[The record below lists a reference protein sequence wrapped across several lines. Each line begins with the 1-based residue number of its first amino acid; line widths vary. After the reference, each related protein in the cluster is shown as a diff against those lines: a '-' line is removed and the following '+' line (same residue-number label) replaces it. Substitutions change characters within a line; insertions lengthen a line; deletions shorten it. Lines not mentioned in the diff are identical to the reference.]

1 MNTEYVAL
9 PEDATVAGAIEALKQ
24 HEEILESLNTLFLVD
39 ANEQLKAA
47 IPLARL
53 FTAAGATPL
62 RDLAPE
68 TLIQV
73 DVDERED
80 RITELF
86 DKYNLLTLP
95 VIDTAG
101 KLAGVITVD
110 EIISLL
116 REK

>member
-1 MNTEYVAL
+1 M
-9 PEDATVAGAIEALKQ
+9 EALKD
-24 HEEILESLNTLFLVD
+24 HEETLENLNTLFLVD
-39 ANEQLKAA
+39 SSGQLKAA

-62 RDLAPE
+62 KDLAPE

-73 DVDERED
+73 DVEERQD

-95 VIDTAG
+95 VIDEQG
-101 KLAGVITVD
+101 KLAGVITAD

>member
-1 MNTEYVAL
+1 M
-9 PEDATVAGAIEALKQ
+9 EALKA
-24 HEEILESLNTLFLVD
+24 HEEILENLNTLFLVD
-39 ANEQLKAA
+39 AGDQLRAA

-62 RDLAPE
+62 QDLAPE

-73 DVDERED
+73 DVDERQD

-95 VIDTAG
+95 VIDAEG
-101 KLAGVITVD
+101 KLAGVITAD

>member
-1 MNTEYVAL
+1 MKV
-9 PEDATVAGAIEALKQ
+9 
-24 HEEILESLNTLFLVD
+24 HEEMLESLNTLFLVD
-39 ANEQLKAA
+39 ANDQLKAA

-53 FTAAGATPL
+53 FIAAGATPL
-62 RDLAPE
+62 RELAPE

-73 DVDERED
+73 DVEERQD

-95 VIDTAG
+95 VIDTEG
-101 KLAGVITVD
+101 KLAGVITAD

>member
-1 MNTEYVAL
+1 M
-9 PEDATVAGAIEALKQ
+9 EALRA
-24 HEEILESLNTLFLVD
+24 HEEILENLNTLFLVD
-39 ANEQLKAA
+39 SNDQFKASV
-47 IPLARL
+47 PLARL

-62 RDLAPE
+62 RELASEP
-68 TLIQV
+68 LLHI

-95 VIDTAG
+95 VIDAEG
-101 KLAGVITVD
+101 KLAGVITAD
-110 EIISLL
+110 EVISLL